1 MSRVANSPV
10 EIPKGVETN
19 LSDTEISVKGG
30 KGNLQL
36 ALHSSVAVA
45 QDGEVLKVSAKD
57 GSRQANAMAGTF
69 RSLINNMVVGVSE
82 GFEKKLELQGVG
94 YRAKAEG
101 KKVNITVGYSHPI
114 NYQLPEG
121 VKAETPTQTEI
132 VISGADKQLVGQVA
146 AEIRDFRPPEP
157 YKGKGIR
164 YADERVYRKEAK
176 KK

>member
-10 EIPKGVETN
+10 EIPKGVETK

-30 KGNLQL
+30 KGNLNL
-36 ALHSSVAVA
+36 VLHSSVAVA
-45 QDGEVLKVSAKD
+45 QDGEILNVSAKD

-69 RSLINNMVVGVSE
+69 RALINNMIVGVST

-101 KKVNITVGYSHPI
+101 KRINITVGYSHPI
-114 NYQLPEG
+114 DYQLPEG
-121 VKAETPTQTEI
+121 VTAETPTQTEI

-164 YADERVYRKEAK
+164 YANERVYRKEAK

>member
-10 EIPKGVETN
+10 EIPSGVETKI
-19 LSDTEISVKGG
+19 SDAEVSVKGS

-36 ALHSSVAVA
+36 ALHSQVTVA
-45 QDGEVLKVSAKD
+45 QDDGVLKVSAKD
-57 GSRQANAMAGTF
+57 NSRQADALAGTF

-94 YRAKAEG
+94 YRAKAQG
-101 KKVNITVGYSHPI
+101 KSLNLTVGYSHPI
-114 NYQLPEG
+114 DYKLPEG
-121 VKAETPTQTEI
+121 VTADTPSQTEI

-157 YKGKGIR
+157 YKGKCIR
-164 YADERVYRKEAK
+164 YVDERVFRKEAK

>member
-19 LSDTEISVKGG
+19 LSDTEISVKGS
-30 KGNLQL
+30 KGNLNL
-36 ALHSSVAVA
+36 VLHSSVAVA
-45 QDGEVLKVSAKD
+45 QDGETLNVSAKD

-69 RSLINNMVVGVSE
+69 RSLINNMCVGVSQ

-101 KKVNITVGYSHPI
+101 KKINITVGYSHPI
-114 NYQLPEG
+114 NYELPEG
-121 VKAETPTQTEI
+121 VTADTPSQTEI
-132 VISGADKQLVGQVA
+132 VITGADKQLVGQVA

-164 YADERVYRKEAK
+164 YVDERVFRKEAK

>member
-19 LSDTEISVKGG
+19 LSDSEISVKGS
-30 KGNLQL
+30 KGNLNL
-36 ALHSSVAVA
+36 VLHSSVAVA
-45 QDGEVLKVSAKD
+45 QDGEVLNISAKD
-57 GSRQANAMAGTF
+57 ESRQANSLAGTF
-69 RSLINNMVVGVSE
+69 RSLINNMVVGVSQ

-101 KKVNITVGYSHPI
+101 KRINITVGYSHPI
-114 NYQLPEG
+114 DYQLPEG
-121 VKAETPTQTEI
+121 VTADTPTQTEI

-164 YADERVYRKEAK
+164 YANERVYRKEAK

>member
-19 LSDTEISVKGG
+19 LSDTEISVKGS
-30 KGNLQL
+30 KGNLSL
-36 ALHSSVAVA
+36 VLHSSVAVA
-45 QDGEVLKVSAKD
+45 QDGEILNVSAKD

-69 RSLINNMVVGVSE
+69 RSLINNMCVGVSQ

-101 KKVNITVGYSHPI
+101 KKINITVGYSHPI
-114 NYQLPEG
+114 NYELPEG
-121 VKAETPTQTEI
+121 VKAETPSQTEI
-132 VISGADKQLVGQVA
+132 VITGADKQLVGQVA

-164 YADERVYRKEAK
+164 YSDERVFRKEAK

>member
-19 LSDTEISVKGG
+19 LSDTEISVKGS
-30 KGNLQL
+30 KGNLSL
-36 ALHSSVAVA
+36 VLHNSVAVA
-45 QDGEVLKVSAKD
+45 QDGEILNVSAKD

-69 RSLINNMVVGVSE
+69 RSLINNMCVGVSQ

-101 KKVNITVGYSHPI
+101 KKINITVGYSHPI
-114 NYQLPEG
+114 NYELPEG
-121 VKAETPTQTEI
+121 VKAETPSQTEI
-132 VISGADKQLVGQVA
+132 VITGADKQLVGQVA

-164 YADERVYRKEAK
+164 YVDERVFRKEAK

>member
-19 LSDTEISVKGG
+19 LSDTEISVKGS
-30 KGNLQL
+30 KGNLNL

-45 QDGEVLKVSAKD
+45 QDGETLNVSAKD

-69 RSLINNMVVGVSE
+69 RSLINNMCVGVSQ

-101 KKVNITVGYSHPI
+101 KKINITVGYSHPI
-114 NYQLPEG
+114 NYELPEG
-121 VKAETPTQTEI
+121 VTADTPSQTEI
-132 VISGADKQLVGQVA
+132 VITGADKQLVGQVA

-164 YADERVYRKEAK
+164 YVDERVFRKEAK

>member
-1 MSRVANSPV
+1 MSRVASSPV
-10 EIPKGVETN
+10 VIPKGVETK
-19 LSDTEISVKGG
+19 LSDAEISVKGS
-30 KGNLQL
+30 KGTLQL
-36 ALHSSVAVA
+36 SLHSLVAVSEE
-45 QDGEVLKVSAKD
+45 DGVLSVSAKD
-57 GSRQANAMAGTF
+57 GSREANALSGTF
-69 RSLINNMVVGVSE
+69 RSLISNMVVGVSQ

-101 KKVNITVGYSHPI
+101 RNVNLTVGYSHPI

-121 VKAETPTQTEI
+121 VTAETPTQTEI
-132 VISGADKQLVGQVA
+132 VISGADKQVVGQVA

-164 YADERVYRKEAK
+164 YANERVYRKEAK

>member
-10 EIPKGVETN
+10 EIPKGVETK
-19 LSDTEISVKGG
+19 LSDSEISVKGS

-36 ALHSSVAVA
+36 PLHGLVAVA
-45 QDGEVLKVSAKD
+45 QDGEVLNISAKD

-69 RSLINNMVVGVSE
+69 RSLINNMVTGVSQ

-94 YRAKAEG
+94 YRAKAQG
-101 KKVNITVGYSHPI
+101 KTINITVGYSHPI
-114 NYQLPEG
+114 DYKLPEG
-121 VKAETPTQTEI
+121 VTADTPSQTEI

-164 YADERVYRKEAK
+164 YAGERVYRKEAK